1 MRNLHGQLF
10 DQRSFEPRLKHVR
23 VSCAVGHFAPLMHLI
38 IYSFPIRAR
47 SPFTTD
53 LHYRADVKLPIRSIQ
68 EANSC
73 WFPHLPSVQLLIHLV
88 DLKKIV
94 QLTRPRCSLPRR
106 SAPADDAR
114 RVVLLIRL
122 VDL

>member
-1 MRNLHGQLF
+1 MRKVHDQLF
-10 DQRSFEPRLKHVR
+10 NRRSFEPRLKHVR

-47 SPFTTD
+47 SPFTTE
-53 LHYRADVKLPIRSIQ
+53 LYYRADVKLPIRSIQ

-88 DLKKIV
+88 DLKNCAVNATQMYI
-94 QLTRPRCSLPRR
+94 LPRR
-106 SAPADDAR
+106 SAPADGVR